1 MENENKEL
9 AVTKENG
16 VQTFSSWGS
25 SSNTNVETFS
35 NITDSKKLFNLETK
49 VDCLLNK
56 CVGEKLRVKEVLLK
70 RFFKPLEKPEV
81 DEETGEVIKEY
92 ETKVSCILIDDSGKS
107 YATGSKTFAYNL
119 AKLLGNYGGEAL
131 LEQGIEME
139 IIKVPVPN
147 SSNEALSFK
156 LL

>member
-9 AVTKENG
+9 AVTEEKG
-16 VQTFSSWGS
+16 VQGFSSWGN
-25 SSNTNVETFS
+25 SSNTNVEAFS

-56 CVGEKLRVKEVLLK
+56 CVGEKLRIKEVLIK
-70 RFFKPLEKPEV
+70 RFFKPLAKPEV
-81 DEETGEVIKEY
+81 DEETGEIIKEY
-92 ETKVSCILIDDSGKS
+92 ETKISCIVIDEAGKS

-119 AKLLGNYGGEAL
+119 AKLLGNYGGESL
-131 LEQGIEME
+131 LEQGIDIE